1 MEMITTI
8 LFFTMGDFLI
18 LSNKHKEGY
27 VILMHQTLLW
37 QYNYSNLTKCIRKY
51 MNKDDKIQYKNIN
64 YFAVILNRD
73 VSKMKTLMINSIII
87 NSN

>member
-1 MEMITTI
+1 
-8 LFFTMGDFLI
+8 
-18 LSNKHKEGY
+18 
-27 VILMHQTLLW
+27 
-37 QYNYSNLTKCIRKY
+37 